1 MKISGL
7 CSQRVITSV
16 MGSLAVM
23 IGYATRIC
31 ISVAITEMVVPLNNT
46 KNGNESLVCA
56 ADQSSVDDSHLHT
69 DTVCI

>member
-1 MKISGL
+1 MNISGL
-7 CSQRVITSV
+7 GSQRVITSV
-16 MGSLAVM
+16 MGSLAAL

-56 ADQSSVDDSHLHT
+56 ADQSVDDSNHLHT